1 MARKLSKEE
10 AVYIAVRDA
19 ARRAG
24 IDAAQARADA
34 KDATFPNSALGA
46 ARPGEW
52 SADMQTSGWTIRV
65 AAGGRSL
72 EYRANP
78 RQVRLV
84 GFDGGNHV
92 VFPD

>member
-10 AVYIAVRDA
+10 AVDIAVRDA
-19 ARRAG
+19 AGRTG
-24 IDAAQARADA
+24 VDATSARAHA
-34 KDATFPNSALGA
+34 ADATFPNSALGA

-52 SADMQTSGWTIRV
+52 SADMQSSGWTIRV
-65 AAGGRSL
+65 AAGGRSF
-72 EYRANP
+72 EYRANA

-84 GFDGGNHV
+84 DADGGNHV